1 MNFFLPGAAQ
11 ICRSAPVRNAPAG
24 LSRSSPALARTLL
37 LPYGVLAGA
46 WEEHMVTR
54 LLTALAFLVAL
65 PAAAPAAGVAL
76 VDASGTSHGTA
87 SLRLSSGVV
96 QLKIK
101 GMTPLPAAAV
111 APSGTFMATTYKAY
125 ISSSTDPGVEI
136 FLTDLYP
143 NAKLRAAR
151 RIALGGD
158 VSHLGLD
165 RIAVTAYSS
174 NAQQSVDVLTA
185 SFVP

>member
-1 MNFFLPGAAQ
+1 
-11 ICRSAPVRNAPAG
+11 
-24 LSRSSPALARTLL
+24 
-37 LPYGVLAGA
+37 
-46 WEEHMVTR
+46 
-54 LLTALAFLVAL
+54 
-65 PAAAPAAGVAL
+65 
-76 VDASGTSHGTA
+76 
-87 SLRLSSGVV
+87 
-96 QLKIK
+96 
-101 GMTPLPAAAV
+101 
-111 APSGTFMATTYKAY
+111 MATTYKAY
-125 ISSSTDPGVEI
+125 ISSSADPGVEI